1 MVASVRTAKRKS
13 GMASSTL
20 RRSSSGSSVNTVA
33 ATEAVR
39 RQTIAPHAATPV
51 HRHDCEEVIVC
62 LKGAGVCHYG
72 GREYPFREDETLV
85 IPSGVTHQICNAGD
99 GDLYIVATL
108 AMAPVKVETATGE
121 PMPLPWN
128 PVAA

>member
-1 MVASVRTAKRKS
+1 MHVNRNA
-13 GMASSTL
+13 TL
-20 RRSSSGSSVNTVA
+20 TKHHLPGLEHQTLAGRQDGLGTLEVW
-33 ATEAVR
+33 